1 MKVYMIQAFFKES
14 LYKMVHGDL
23 TAVHPVTILPELYLS
38 QEEALSALFGII
50 KNSDTYE
57 CPIIIEKEL

>member
-1 MKVYMIQAFFKES
+1 MIQAFFKERM
-14 LYKMVHGDL
+14 YKVTHGDL

-38 QEEALSALFGII
+38 QEEALSALFDII

-57 CPIIIEKEL
+57 CPIVIEKEL

>member
-14 LYKMVHGDL
+14 FYKVVHGDL

-38 QEEALSALFGII
+38 KEEALSALFNII
-50 KNSDTYE
+50 KTSDTYE